1 MSLKKLVC
9 EGHNLWCDW
18 RHGTDEEVADG
29 KWDCKMISLSN
40 GIGVLIARGKAG
52 LGGSRLQFQYSRSWG
67 KRISSC
73 LRPGFKWDAV
83 SQGREGGKEGEGAHW
98 RAHIGNAMREDS
110 KRRQP
115 WSLTRNQPERGLV
128 APELWENAVCS
139 PQREKSHAVMNFC
152 RSLYIQYK
160 VLPVHFFWL
169 SYY

>member
-1 MSLKKLVC
+1 MWLRT
-9 EGHNLWCDW
+9 WDW
-18 RHGTDEEVADG
+18 WENGTIRVFF
-29 KWDCKMISLSN
+29 LSN
-40 GIGVLIARGKAG
+40 GIGVLTAREKAG

-73 LRPGFKWDAV
+73 LRSGFKWDAV
-83 SQGREGGKEGEGAHW
+83 SKGREGGKEGEGAHW
-98 RAHIGNAMREDS
+98 RAHTGNAVREDS

-139 PQREKSHAVMNFC
+139 PQPEKSHAAMDFC
-152 RSLYIQYK
+152 RSLYSQYK
-160 VLPVHFFWL
+160 ALSVHFFLL